1 MATSLP
7 HGKSSCTALRSEA
20 EIRSALTALTLK
32 DPLAPLIA
40 ALGRDA
46 ELHLVGG
53 TVRDV
58 ATGAIP
64 ADYDL
69 ATNLSAESVLQRL
82 HASSIHALDVGMRH
96 GTIIAVIDGHNI
108 EITTFRKVTPNGA
121 VQVGSSIADDLVGRD
136 FTINAIAFN
145 ITSKQIVDPT
155 QGLSDLS
162 SQTIRAPGDPL
173 ARFQEDPLRLLRM
186 LRFGPCACRQIDLAT
201 SEAARQSFARISG
214 ISAER
219 IKAELEKILLSEN
232 PSAGL
237 RALQSYGGLEHIIP
251 EALPSIG
258 VEQNE
263 FHVEDVFDHTLT
275 VIERCPRDAVLRW
288 AALFHDLGKPAT
300 LTIGEDGRRHFY
312 GHEKVSTTLAHQ
324 AMERLKFSNDD
335 RQNIALIVREHMR
348 PIDCGAPGTRRI
360 LRDLGEQYARWRL
373 FKAADSPPI
382 MTDAEMQ
389 LRFERF
395 DTQVEAERSRPKG
408 SVFES
413 LAINGND
420 LIALGLS
427 PGPRLGEILKAAH
440 EAVLDTP
447 ELNEKSQ
454 LLEFAKKMISNS

>member
-1 MATSLP
+1 MATSPP
-7 HGKSSCTALRSEA
+7 HGTSSCTALRAEA
-20 EIRSALTALTLK
+20 EICAALNALTLAQ
-32 DPLAPLIA
+32 PLAPLIA
-40 ALGRDA
+40 ALGSDA
-46 ELHLVGG
+46 DLHLVGG

-58 ATGAIP
+58 ATGAVP

-69 ATNLSAESVLQRL
+69 ATKLTAESVLERL
-82 HASSIHALDVGMRH
+82 HASNIHALDVGMRH
-96 GTIIAVIDGHNI
+96 GTIIAVIDGHNV
-108 EITTFRKVTPNGA
+108 EITTFRQVTPSGA
-121 VQVGSSIADDLVGRD
+121 VEVGSNIANDLVARD

-145 ITSKQIVDPT
+145 INKKEIVDPLN
-155 QGLSDLS
+155 GLSDLS
-162 SQTIRAPGDPL
+162 NQTIRAPGEPQ
-173 ARFQEDPLRLLRM
+173 ARFREDPLRLLRM
-186 LRFGPCACRQIDLAT
+186 LRFGPCSGRQIDLGT
-201 SEAARQSFARISG
+201 SAAAQRSFAQIAEISV
-214 ISAER
+214 ER
-219 IKAELEKILLSEN
+219 IKVELEKILLSDN
-232 PSAGL
+232 PAAGL
-237 RALQSYGGLEHIIP
+237 RALQSYGGLEYLIP

-312 GHEKVSTTLAHQ
+312 GHEKVSTDLAHQ

-360 LRDLGEQYARWRL
+360 LRDLGEQYPRWRS

-395 DTQVEAERSRPKG
+395 DAQVEAERSRPKG